1 MSVKGS
7 ARYVHSIEIGIGI
20 LGVALTLSASL
31 VFGFWSV
38 GFVLGSFSACGLSW
52 SQTCDI

>member
-7 ARYVHSIEIGIGI
+7 VSYVHSIEGGIGI
-20 LGVALTLSASL
+20 LSVALTLSTSL

-38 GFVLGSFSACGLSW
+38 GFVWESFSAGGLSW